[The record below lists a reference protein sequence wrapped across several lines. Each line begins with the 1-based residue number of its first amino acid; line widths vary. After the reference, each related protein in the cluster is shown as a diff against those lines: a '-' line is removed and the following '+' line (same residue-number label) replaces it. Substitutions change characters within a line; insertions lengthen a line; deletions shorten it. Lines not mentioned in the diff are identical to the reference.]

1 MGYFLDG
8 QIVITGR
15 AKDLIIINGRN
26 IWPQDI
32 EWAVEKVGGVRSGGV
47 AAFSVDD
54 GSGERIIV
62 ITERRGGMDDEA
74 RATLKREIAKVI
86 QNAAGAPAEIVL
98 ARPHSM
104 VMTSS
109 GKLSRAKVKQKYLDG
124 AFSVDPTDPAANKPR
139 AIAEVR
145 V

>member
-1 MGYFLDG
+1 
-8 QIVITGR
+8 
-15 AKDLIIINGRN
+15 
-26 IWPQDI
+26 
-32 EWAVEKVGGVRSGGV
+32 V

-54 GSGERIIV
+54 GGGERIVV
-62 ITERRGGMDDEA
+62 ITERRGMDEEA
-74 RATLKREIAKVI
+74 RIALKREIATVI

-124 AFSVDPTDPAANKPR
+124 AFSDDDADPAVDKPR